1 MNNMNEDQKEP
12 YEAAVR
18 GRGTDPNKMVDMSGC
33 EGVVLEAGG
42 LRQAG
47 IDDPDILSD
56 MSDDEEGPAS
66 NNDILFSGNKTAK
79 EMLVKKGFN
88 HDIVSLMSNET
99 AASIHSTL
107 FSGDKTAKK
116 KLVKKG
122 MNSDIVSVMSDEG
135 AANIYDILFSGDKTA
150 KKKLLKKGFDPDIV
164 SLMSDDTAASIHS
177 TLFSEETL

>member
-18 GRGTDPNKMVDMSGC
+18 GRGTDPNKMVDMSGS
-33 EGVVLEAGG
+33 EAGG
-42 LRQAG
+42 LRPTG
-47 IDDPDILSD
+47 IDDIEIVSD

-79 EMLVKKGFN
+79 EMLVKKGFSPG
-88 HDIVSLMSNET
+88 IVSLMSNET

-122 MNSDIVSVMSDEG
+122 
-135 AANIYDILFSGDKTA
+135 
-150 KKKLLKKGFDPDIV
+150 FDPDIV
-164 SLMSDDTAASIHS
+164 SLMSDETAASIHS

>member
-12 YEAAVR
+12 YVR

-33 EGVVLEAGG
+33 EGVVLESGG

-79 EMLVKKGFN
+79 EMLVKKGLN
-88 HDIVSLMSNET
+88 H
-99 AASIHSTL
+99 
-107 FSGDKTAKK
+107 
-116 KLVKKG
+116 
-122 MNSDIVSVMSDEG
+122 DIVSVMSDEG

-150 KKKLLKKGFDPDIV
+150 KKKLVKKGFDPDIV
-164 SLMSDDTAASIHS
+164 SLMSNETAASIHS